1 MKKYSEMSE
10 HELTQAIAG
19 KIGRGVEV
27 RFTPTVIDP
36 KDFKPKKMLVVK
48 HKDKH
53 FKINA
58 SFKNERAQDE
68 YARGALMSISPNL
81 SMKLSQILSVKSR
94 KIRNQNE

>member
-27 RFTPTVIDP
+27 RFTPTSIDP
-36 KDFKPKKMLVVK
+36 RDFKPKKMLVVK

-68 YARGALMSISPNL
+68 YARGAFDEYFSKFVNEAVADFER
-81 SMKLSQILSVKSR
+81 QIV
-94 KIRNQNE
+94 EE